1 MRISKML
8 FRARLRLLPKQTHPL
23 AKAALNGLRDAR
35 TTHEPHQCEKWARQV
50 KERVYGAKFSAWQR
64 HNAMMTAMAFKE
76 AGYAVS
82 LASGSKEGDL
92 LYKIYG
98 SGGDGH
104 VGIRLA
110 GNVVAEN
117 SSVHW
122 DGSDARG
129 LRTLAEFGNF
139 DLIIRL
145 SANPKNKGGEK

>member
-1 MRISKML
+1 MKISKIL
-8 FRARLRLLPKQTHPL
+8 FRARLRLLPRQTHPL
-23 AKAALNGLRDAR
+23 AVAAVNGLRSR
-35 TTHEPHQCEKWARQV
+35 ETTKEPHQCEKWARQV
-50 KERVYGAKFSAWQR
+50 KQLVYGGKFTALQCP
-64 HNAMMTAMAFKE
+64 NAMLTAIAFKE
-76 AGYAVS
+76 AGCS
-82 LASGSKEGDL
+82 IPLSCGSTEGDL

-122 DGSDARG
+122 DGTDARG

-139 DLIIRL
+139 DMIIRL
-145 SANPKNKGGEK
+145 PANRTNKGE

>member
-1 MRISKML
+1 MKISKIL
-8 FRARLRLLPKQTHPL
+8 FRARLRFLPRQTHPL
-23 AKAALNGLRDAR
+23 AIAALHSLRSR
-35 TTHEPHQCEKWARQV
+35 ETTKEPHQCEKWARQV
-50 KERVYGAKFSAWQR
+50 KERVYGAKFSPLQR

-76 AGYAVS
+76 AGFS
-82 LASGSKEGDL
+82 IPLACGSIEGDL

-104 VGIRLA
+104 VGIRLR

-129 LRTLAEFGNF
+129 LRTMAEFGNF
-139 DLIIRL
+139 DVIIRL
-145 SANPKNKGGEK
+145 PATKEVK